1 MKVLIV
7 DDHAL
12 IRVYL
17 KHYIE
22 EHFPRFEVSVIQKIT
37 PTLPEDIIDIN
48 PQIVVLDISLDILDT
63 LDFFKH
69 LKSKLP
75 GALFI
80 IYTMHNI
87 SSYKKFFL
95 AHGAQAYVLKENAQ
109 AELSDII
116 EAVLD
121 GKTVFPKEFDLPL
134 TDYNLNQL
142 NFSDLEKKLLSA
154 LLETL
159 DTDEISKL
167 LELSASDILNVKLSL
182 LEKTGAKNTQQL
194 VSYAIDYNWIR

>member
-121 GKTVFPKEFDLPL
+121 GKTVFPKDFDLPL

-142 NFSDLEKKLLSA
+142 KL
-154 LLETL
+154 
-159 DTDEISKL
+159 
-167 LELSASDILNVKLSL
+167 
-182 LEKTGAKNTQQL
+182 
-194 VSYAIDYNWIR
+194 

>member
-1 MKVLIV
+1 
-7 DDHAL
+7 
-12 IRVYL
+12 
-17 KHYIE
+17 
-22 EHFPRFEVSVIQKIT
+22 
-37 PTLPEDIIDIN
+37 
-48 PQIVVLDISLDILDT
+48 
-63 LDFFKH
+63 
-69 LKSKLP
+69 
-75 GALFI
+75 
-80 IYTMHNI
+80 MHNI